1 MKEYK
6 WLNPVHIISLF
17 FSFSFPRLITSS
29 TITTMVN
36 ITNTTLLLTCLG
48 EEWAM
53 KDPKDQAKKSGFS
66 RVVTNSHDR

>member
-17 FSFSFPRLITSS
+17 LSFSFPHLITSS

-36 ITNTTLLLTCLG
+36 ITNIILLVTCLG
-48 EEWAM
+48 EE
-53 KDPKDQAKKSGFS
+53 
-66 RVVTNSHDR
+66 

>member
-17 FSFSFPRLITSS
+17 LSFSFPRLITSS

-36 ITNTTLLLTCLG
+36 ITNTILLVTCLG
-48 EEWAM
+48 EE
-53 KDPKDQAKKSGFS
+53 
-66 RVVTNSHDR
+66 